1 MRRSDVAEVA
11 ALAREVARMAD
22 DLYKKSAPAK
32 GDKHPWDH
40 VGYGVGID
48 TAALRRRSMDL
59 TRSLARLRNPWR
71 QS

>member
-22 DLYKKSAPAK
+22 ELHKMSPPAK
-32 GDKHPWDH
+32 GEKAPWDQ
-40 VGYGVGID
+40 VGYDHGIH